1 MGATRTEIYRRITQI
16 QNALI
21 ELRAMLADTE
31 IADSPYEGQEDR
43 PRTGWRWRHTE
54 GAGTYVRDPNGTDR
68 LPPGYDLTMHPH
80 PGQPYRD
87 PYGELDET

>member
-1 MGATRTEIYRRITQI
+1 MGVTAIALHRKLDEITALVTEVH
-16 QNALI
+16 AL
-21 ELRAMLADTE
+21 LAALD
-31 IADSPYEGQEDR
+31 IPDSEYAGQEDR

-87 PYGELDET
+87 PYGEVGE